1 MGVYNKPFFK
11 LPTFLLGNNED
22 KKSPPEITLLPVFL
36 WSKQIVVVGSEGG
49 RSGGGSILPY
59 PAAGQSERYPC
70 GSSQQTS
77 PPPKIGGTFLF
88 LCILS
93 GK

>member
-1 MGVYNKPFFK
+1 MGVYYKPFFK

-49 RSGGGSILPY
+49 EDRGEVSFLTLPLASRKGI
-59 PAAGQSERYPC
+59 PAA
-70 GSSQQTS
+70 
-77 PPPKIGGTFLF
+77 PPNKHHHPQKIGGTFLF
-88 LCILS
+88 LCILA

>member
-1 MGVYNKPFFK
+1 MGVYYKPFFK

-49 RSGGGSILPY
+49 
-59 PAAGQSERYPC
+59 
-70 GSSQQTS
+70 
-77 PPPKIGGTFLF
+77 KIGGGKYPSLPCRWPVGKVSLRLLPTNITTPKNRGYFF
-88 LCILS
+88 IFVHIS
-93 GK
+93 G

>member
-1 MGVYNKPFFK
+1 MGVYYKPFFK

-49 RSGGGSILPY
+49 GRSGGSILPY

-77 PPPKIGGTFLF
+77 PPPKNRGYFFIFVH
-88 LCILS
+88 IS
-93 GK
+93 G

>member
-49 RSGGGSILPY
+49 RSGGKYPSLPCRW
-59 PAAGQSERYPC
+59 PVGKVSLRLLP
-70 GSSQQTS
+70 TNITT
-77 PPPKIGGTFLF
+77 PKNRGYFFIFVHIIG
-88 LCILS
+88 
-93 GK
+93 

>member
-22 KKSPPEITLLPVFL
+22 KKAPPEITLLPVFL

-49 RSGGGSILPY
+49 GIRGKISFLSLPL
-59 PAAGQSERYPC
+59 ASRNGI
-70 GSSQQTS
+70 
-77 PPPKIGGTFLF
+77 PPVPPEKNHPHKKKGYFFIFV
-88 LCILS
+88 CIN
-93 GK
+93 G